1 MEPLL
6 ILSLVATS
14 LGGALA
20 LGALFH
26 HFVVVKGVDGGAGS
40 RRRDRV
46 GDRVGAS
53 SRDTSSSSSSG
64 VVRATRRSRGARAS
78 AALSAALEESTRE
91 LQRSRAIRGASA
103 YEFCNFDDVER
114 GRGASA

>member
-53 SRDTSSSSSSG
+53 SRDTSSSSG

>member
-26 HFVVVKGVDGGAGS
+26 HFVVVKGVNGGAGS

-46 GDRVGAS
+46 GERVCAS
-53 SRDTSSSSSSG
+53 SRDTSSSSG